1 MYESFYGFHKP
12 PFSNI
17 PDPDFLFLSPH
28 HKRALSILQYA
39 VMARAGF
46 CVITGNVGAGKT
58 TLVRR
63 VLQGLDQ
70 RIHVGLVSNTQCENF
85 EELLRWILL
94 AFELEYRGKDKV
106 EMYDEFVQFLI
117 RQFQSGNPVTLIID
131 EAQNLGIENLEQ
143 LRMLS
148 NVNTERGQ
156 ILQTILVGQPEL
168 WTLLRDPRMEQFA
181 QRISY
186 DYFLQPLDDVESV
199 RQYVEHRV
207 SMAGGSDAL
216 FEPDTFELIQRA
228 TRGVPRLI
236 NLICDT
242 ALVYGYGEGAKQI
255 TSAMV
260 RQVIADKQSNFSPID
275 SASVEATNQA
285 PDSKGGGKK
294 GKVGPPPNTGRKLS
308 TIERAALRKTKGA

>member
-1 MYESFYGFHKP
+1 MYESFYGFHKS

-186 DYFLQPLDDVESV
+186 DYFLKPLDDVDSV

-216 FEPDTFELIQRA
+216 FHPDTFELIQKA

-255 TSAMV
+255 TCEIV
-260 RQVIADKQSNFSPID
+260 RQVIADKQDNFSPIG
-275 SASVEATNQA
+275 SAADESGERARAVA
-285 PDSKGGGKK
+285 GKSAGSIVAQSSRK
-294 GKVGPPPNTGRKLS
+294 KKLS
-308 TIERAALRKTKGA
+308 TIERAAKLRKNL